1 MVDMHFG
8 TGPDNM
14 DAVVDL
20 DPYILDEHL
29 KEIEICSKVS
39 KSIFFIV
46 SFDMLRLLLLF
57 NSIILEKPKNVKHLF
72 CVYECI

>member
-20 DPYILDEHL
+20 DPYILQEHL

-39 KSIFFIV
+39 KSVYFIV
-46 SFDMLRLLLLF
+46 SWLRLRIDF
-57 NSIILEKPKNVKHLF
+57 GGWAGAYQSIYP
-72 CVYECI
+72 